1 MNIHPFAAVRPNK
14 GDAALVASVPYDVV
28 DTAEAK
34 ALAAG
39 NSKSFLHVS
48 RPEIDLPDGT
58 DCSSPEAYAQARK
71 ALDALV
77 ANGTLVRDAEPKFY
91 AYRQTM
97 GSHSQTGIVATF
109 DTQDYLAGVLKQHEK
124 TRKDK
129 EDDRTRHI
137 ETLSAHTGPAFLTY
151 RDDKAIDLIVADA
164 CRREPLYDFVAPD
177 GIGHTVWEIASAS
190 SCAGDELQELFAR
203 IPVAYIADG
212 HHRSAAASRYAKEH
226 GFEGESRW
234 FLAVAFPASQLKIL
248 AYNRLVADLNG
259 LSPYEFMSR
268 ISENFTIGQKGSRN
282 CRMYFNGSWTDL
294 SWDVPAGADVVSSLD
309 VSYLQDKLL
318 APVLGIGDPRTD
330 KRISFM
336 GGIRGDAALAAKVD
350 SGEAAVA
357 FAPPRD
363 PACAVAGWS
372 AQAQEHSVHWLL
384 PPSTRSSTR
393 VSVPASP
400 RDETF
405 LRGLDGESGTAVAE
419 KVQTGQA
426 SSSLCTHGT
435 EFSCLWMLTGFLPLI
450 SSRR

>member
-1 MNIHPFAAVRPNK
+1 MQIRPFNAVRPAP
-14 GDAALVASVPYDVV
+14 DFAAKVAAVPYDVV

-39 NSKSFLHVS
+39 NPYSFLHVS

-58 DCSSPEAYAQARK
+58 GCSSPEAYAQARK
-71 ALDALV
+71 ALDGLRNDGILV
-77 ANGTLVRDAEPKFY
+77 QDEKPKFY

-109 DTQDYLAGVLKQHEK
+109 DTKDYLAGVLKQHEK

-151 RDDKAIDLIVADA
+151 RDDRAVDAIVADA
-164 CRREPLYDFVAPD
+164 CRREPLYDFTASD

-190 SCAGDELQELFAR
+190 TCTADEITELFAR

-212 HHRSAAASRYAKEH
+212 HHRSAAASRYAKER

-259 LSPYEFMSR
+259 LSPYEFMSSV
-268 ISENFTIGQKGSRN
+268 SENFAIGSKGERN
-282 CRMYFNGSWTDL
+282 CRMYFNGKWTDL
-294 SWDVPAGADVVSSLD
+294 SWSVPSGADVVSSLD
-309 VSYLQDKLL
+309 VSYLQDRLL

-330 KRISFM
+330 RRISFM
-336 GGIRGDAALAAKVD
+336 GGVRGDAALAAKVD

-357 FAPPRD
+357 FAMEPVTVEEMMAIADAGAIMPPKSTWFEPKLRSGLFVH
-363 PACAVAGWS
+363 AV
-372 AQAQEHSVHWLL
+372 
-384 PPSTRSSTR
+384 
-393 VSVPASP
+393 
-400 RDETF
+400 
-405 LRGLDGESGTAVAE
+405 
-419 KVQTGQA
+419 
-426 SSSLCTHGT
+426 
-435 EFSCLWMLTGFLPLI
+435 
-450 SSRR
+450 

>member
-1 MNIHPFAAVRPNK
+1 MKIHPFAAVRPNVK
-14 GDAALVASVPYDVV
+14 DAASVASVPYDVV
-28 DTAEAK
+28 DTKEAK
-34 ALAAG
+34 ALAEG
-39 NSKSFLHVS
+39 NPKSFLHVS
-48 RPEIDLPDGT
+48 RPEIDLPEGT

-71 ALDALV
+71 ALDRLV
-77 ANGTLVRDAEPKFY
+77 ADGTLVRDGEAKFY

-164 CRREPLYDFVAPD
+164 CAKAPLYDFVAPD
-177 GIGHTVWEIASAS
+177 GIGHTVWEIASAGA
-190 SCAGDELQELFAR
+190 CVADELVELFAR

-234 FLAVAFPASQLKIL
+234 FMAVIFPASQLKIL
-248 AYNRLVADLNG
+248 AYNRLVTDLNG
-259 LSPYEFMSR
+259 LSDYEFLSR
-268 ISENFTIGQKGSRN
+268 VAENFAVGKTGARN
-282 CRMYFNGSWTDL
+282 CRMYFRGKWTDL
-294 SWDVPAGADVVSSLD
+294 SWEIPAGAGVVESLD

-350 SGEAAVA
+350 SGENAVA
-357 FAPPRD
+357 FAMEPVTVGEMMAIADAGAIMPPKSTWFEPKLRS
-363 PACAVAGWS
+363 GLF
-372 AQAQEHSVHWLL
+372 VHM
-384 PPSTRSSTR
+384 
-393 VSVPASP
+393 V
-400 RDETF
+400 
-405 LRGLDGESGTAVAE
+405 
-419 KVQTGQA
+419 
-426 SSSLCTHGT
+426 
-435 EFSCLWMLTGFLPLI
+435 
-450 SSRR
+450 